1 MQANYFSEVVM
12 PSRAIALRRRMCVS
26 QGVAERSKVPFERPV
41 FDDVEPKQTLLLQVV
56 LLAD

>member
-1 MQANYFSEVVM
+1 M